1 LAEFQLKERVL
12 LTEIIVQIN
21 QLNHQ
26 INKSTKKVD
35 SKAHSNFGSKNND
48 RLLVAILFLLFLL
61 YVFRN
66 KWNLPFFS
74 SFLLFCVFFFM
85 ASMIVK
91 SPQRLLTT
99 TDPTQVDQAF
109 IPFKPSINTFWDNT
123 YFHVESNGLAD
134 HEMMT
139 GITAWQQQ
147 VPIPQCY
154 VGSNSWSIPL
164 NPVIATSP
172 VPVNTVHF
180 IRGALAIAV
189 NGVPIFNPYTNAGVD
204 AYLAGQLDAFG
215 GHSGRADDYHYHIAP
230 LHLYNQQAS
239 HLPIAYAFDGFA
251 VYGSFEPDGSVMSAL
266 DANHG
271 HFGTDGVYHYHGT
284 STAPYMIGNMVGVVT
299 EDASNQI
306 IPQAQ
311 SHPIRPATS
320 PLNGA
325 TIIACTPNGTG
336 NGYHLTYALSGQNY
350 NVNYYWIPGGSPGPY
365 TYTYQ
370 FIGPNGTSSETYS
383 GPAICE
389 ISVGIT
395 EFISS
400 QFKVLVFPNPAQ
412 EILRIQLFDQK
423 LINAVQSVE
432 IYSNSGKRLIHDH
445 HFSQELD
452 IRSLTKG
459 IYFLKIN
466 FNGTSSKTKFIID

>member
-1 LAEFQLKERVL
+1 MKLSILLIQFFIGTMLLAHDSSTETSTPKTWHLNNGAEIKGFFLLSKQKEIYIEKTDHTIVHFPLAEFQQKERVL

-26 INKSTKKVD
+26 INKSIKKVD
-35 SKAHSNFGSKNND
+35 SKTHSNFGSKNND

-66 KWNLPFFS
+66 KWNLPFIS

-91 SPQRLLTT
+91 SPKRLLTT

-189 NGVPIFNPYTNAGVD
+189 NGIPIFNPYTNAGVD

-215 GHSGRADDYHYHIAP
+215 GHSGRADDYHFTLRLYIYTINRRVIYP
-230 LHLYNQQAS
+230 LHMPLMDLLY
-239 HLPIAYAFDGFA
+239 
-251 VYGSFEPDGSVMSAL
+251 
-266 DANHG
+266 
-271 HFGTDGVYHYHGT
+271 TD
-284 STAPYMIGNMVGVVT
+284 
-299 EDASNQI
+299 
-306 IPQAQ
+306 
-311 SHPIRPATS
+311 
-320 PLNGA
+320 PLNLMDLSCQHWMQITVTLEQMVFT
-325 TIIACTPNGTG
+325 TIMGHP
-336 NGYHLTYALSGQNY
+336 L
-350 NVNYYWIPGGSPGPY
+350 
-365 TYTYQ
+365 
-370 FIGPNGTSSETYS
+370 
-383 GPAICE
+383 
-389 ISVGIT
+389 
-395 EFISS
+395 
-400 QFKVLVFPNPAQ
+400 
-412 EILRIQLFDQK
+412 LRI
-423 LINAVQSVE
+423 
-432 IYSNSGKRLIHDH
+432 
-445 HFSQELD
+445 
-452 IRSLTKG
+452 
-459 IYFLKIN
+459 
-466 FNGTSSKTKFIID
+466 